1 MKLLISILFISLAFL
16 TSCGQKTDTA
26 YDKLY
31 DEVMVIHDE
40 VMPEMGTINKAKK
53 ALKKMKTDD
62 NAALID
68 AQIQKLEDADEAMM
82 SWMHQ
87 FKKPKNEDP
96 KANIAY
102 LKEQKVKIQE
112 VKDIMLSTIA
122 ESQNMINKTEPK

>member
-1 MKLLISILFISLAFL
+1 MKLLIPILLISLAFM
-16 TSCGQKTDTA
+16 TSCDQKKDAA
-26 YDKLY
+26 YDALY

-53 ALKKMKTDD
+53 ALKKMKTDE
-62 NAALID
+62 NAKIID
-68 AQIQKLEDADEAMM
+68 AQIQSLEDADEAMM

-102 LKEQKVKIQE
+102 LTEQKVKIQE

-122 ESQNMINKTEPK
+122 EAQEMINKNEAK